1 MKRGFIMSEDRTDTT
16 GMRNNPYWYSANPYF
31 LTNRGLPN
39 NQCYVWGRFWET
51 SAVDG
56 AFSNRPKLITTLPSN
71 QWYNLQ
77 PGGYARRTT
86 PFGSDQYD
94 WSLPTGTI
102 ACYNSSS
109 GGRLCCKE
117 YSVYRNDLTPHRQF
131 FACSEF
137 TENGFNLIYVEMGT
151 GKLFSNAEY
160 PDTPVELTGY
170 TFQGY
175 IIPDHYGA
183 EVSNPSQ
190 WGLGKKI
197 FKVNRGL

>member
-1 MKRGFIMSEDRTDTT
+1 MSSYRDSAI
-16 GMRNNPYWYSANPYF
+16 GMHNNPYWYSANPYF

-39 NQCYVWGRFWET
+39 NQCYVWGRFWES
-51 SAVDG
+51 SATDG

-71 QWYNLQ
+71 QWYRLQ
-77 PGGYARRTT
+77 PGGYERRTT
-86 PFGSDQYD
+86 PYGTDQFE
-94 WSLPTGTI
+94 WWLPSGAV
-102 ACYNSSS
+102 ACYNSANN
-109 GGRLCCKE
+109 GRLCCIE
-117 YSVYRNDLTPHRQF
+117 FNQYYAPTQQRF
-131 FACSEF
+131 FICSEF
-137 TENGFNLIYVEMGT
+137 TENGFNLIRVEMGT
-151 GKLFSNAEY
+151 GKLFGGY
-160 PDTPVELTGY
+160 PDTPVELSGY